1 MTKSWTIT
9 LEEDGD
15 DLILPL
21 PDDLLQDVGWQAGD
35 TIEWTDNKDGSWSM
49 KKKVRTKML
58 HINQCS
64 DGMMWYRTRVG
75 EDVSFV
81 REDAEY
87 FWSRDNGGYLNIV
100 LKRDATIIEV

>member
-1 MTKSWTIT
+1 MKSWIIK
-9 LEEDGD
+9 LEGDGE

-21 PDDLLQDVGWQAGD
+21 PEDILADVGWKSGD
-35 TIEWTDNKDGSWSM
+35 TIQWIDNKDGSWTM
-49 KKKVRTKML
+49 KKKTTKMI

-64 DGMMWYRTRVG
+64 DGMMWYASRVG
-75 EDVSFV
+75 EDVLFV

-100 LKRDATIIEV
+100 LKQDATIIEV